1 MTAFV
6 FNADDAIVFPP
17 FFAFISVH
25 WRSSA
30 VETHVFSPFSV
41 SLTLRSGHVDTSLVH
56 LLRPGVRTSFC
67 AEPLLSLTDVSGY
80 ENPLTEQS
88 AKWSNY

>member
-17 FFAFISVH
+17 FFAFIRVH

-30 VETHVFSPFSV
+30 VETHVFSPFCV
-41 SLTLRSGHVDTSLVH
+41 WLTLRSGHGDPLRVH
-56 LLRPGVRTSFC
+56 LLRAGLRTSFR
-67 AEPLLSLTDVSGY
+67 AEPLLSLTDVSGC
-80 ENPLTEQS
+80 ESPLTEQS